1 MKTLATAEA
10 PVLDKV
16 VLRQQFEWDVATEG
30 GGWYISPSGLGASVW
45 SMPVVYPSPSPVTP
59 EALAAPAELPKVATA
74 RSPTPQPRTKLGRQ
88 LWELRQKIIESGE
101 PLLTWSELELELAER
116 RREAGE

>member
-1 MKTLATAEA
+1 MKTIAIAEA
-10 PVLDKV
+10 PPLDRAVL
-16 VLRQQFEWDVATEG
+16 LQQLEWDVATEG

-45 SMPVVYPSPSPVTP
+45 SVPVVYPSPSSVTTG
-59 EALAAPAELPKVATA
+59 ALEAPAELPKVISIKTT
-74 RSPTPQPRTKLGRQ
+74 TPKPRTKLGRQ

-101 PLLTWSELELELAER
+101 PLLNWSDLELELAER